1 MRHIDRVF
9 IHCTGGNQNAT
20 PEDLMKVFKEKG
32 WENPGYHY
40 VIDKNGATHELLN
53 INEIANGVAGY
64 NANSIHIAW
73 IGGLD
78 GVDNRTPE
86 QKKTLGI
93 WINFFHWMGLLVMG
107 HREIWGRNP
116 KNWKKTCPNFDVW
129 VDYPVVNPK

>member
-20 PEDLMKVFKEKG
+20 PEDLMKIFKEKG
-32 WENPGYHY
+32 WKNPGYHY
-40 VIDKNGATHELLN
+40 VIDKRGITHKLLD
-53 INEIANGVAGY
+53 IEEVANGVAGF

-78 GVDNRTPE
+78 GVDNRTAE
-86 QKKTLGI
+86 QKTTLGC
-93 WINFFHWMGLLVMG
+93 WINFFHSSGLLVMG